1 MRYKTRGE
9 MMALNFNS
17 LRDSIATLE
26 KTLKIAKKIEMENLD
41 KELFEAVRSG
51 VIQNYEVCYES
62 AWKAMKKWIEENV
75 EEVDGVTRRALF
87 IKAFENK
94 LILDVEE
101 WMLFHKARN
110 STSHVYEEETAEEVY
125 AIAFKFVKPVKGL
138 YEKLEVR

>member
-1 MRYKTRGE
+1 
-9 MMALNFNS
+9 MALNFNS

-75 EEVDGVTRRALF
+75 EEIDGVTRRALF

>member
-1 MRYKTRGE
+1 
-9 MMALNFNS
+9 MALNFNS

-125 AIAFKFVKPVKGL
+125 EIAFKFVKPVKGL